1 MFDVDMTS
9 RGCMLLQSPQELHF
23 LEQSAQWLNTGVT
36 CSLFKLRRSSVLSL
50 EAKSQ
55 LWGKSGESFF
65 IKKTFSFFLDVKKMS
80 IEL

>member
-36 CSLFKLRRSSVLSL
+36 CSLFKLRRFSVLSL

-55 LWGKSGESFF
+55 LSAKIRGKLFY
-65 IKKTFSFFLDVKKMS
+65 KKNFFFLSGCQENVN
-80 IEL
+80 